1 LVMGAI
7 TSAPCSVSRSEEEEE
22 VTGLHRNVRQPF
34 AVTASL
40 PWDGMMLR
48 VRTCSGRM
56 ALRHAG
62 IALLLS
68 IAIHAPVCAQDAP
81 TPRQLPR
88 RILSDIRG
96 LATTEPLI
104 TLAVGGAI
112 AAAARPSDDRAV
124 RALSGNHTLEE
135 SLDAGSAAG
144 NGWMQVGGAAV
155 VYGVGQW
162 AHRPHL
168 ASLGAQLFESQIVA
182 GLLTRSFKVAV
193 ARARPDGGAH
203 SFPSGHTSA
212 TAATAAVLAARYGW
226 RVGALAYAGA
236 TYVAASRLADRQ
248 HFTSDVIFGAA
259 IGIASE
265 RAVHAAHTRRLTIA
279 AAPLA
284 KGVMLSGAFRL
295 AP

>member
-1 LVMGAI
+1 
-7 TSAPCSVSRSEEEEE
+7 
-22 VTGLHRNVRQPF
+22 
-34 AVTASL
+34 
-40 PWDGMMLR
+40 MMLR
-48 VRTCSGRM
+48 VRTCSRRL
-56 ALRHAG
+56 ALRYAG

-68 IAIHAPVCAQDAP
+68 IAIHGPVCAQDTP
-81 TPRQLPR
+81 TPSQLPR

-112 AAAARPSDDRAV
+112 AAASRPSDDRAV

-135 SLDAGSAAG
+135 SLDAGSTAG
-144 NGWMQVGGAAV
+144 NGWMQVGGAAI
-155 VYGVGQW
+155 VYGLGEW
-162 AHRPHL
+162 GHRPHL
-168 ASLGAQLFESQIVA
+168 ASLGAQLLETQTVA

-193 ARARPDGGAH
+193 ARARPDGGAR
-203 SFPSGHTSA
+203 SFPSGHASA
-212 TAATAAVLAARYGW
+212 TTATAAVIAARYGW

-236 TYVAASRLADRQ
+236 TYVAVSRIADRQ

-265 RAVHAAHTRRLTIA
+265 RAVHAAHTRRLAIT

-284 KGVMLSGAFRL
+284 RGMMLSGAYRL